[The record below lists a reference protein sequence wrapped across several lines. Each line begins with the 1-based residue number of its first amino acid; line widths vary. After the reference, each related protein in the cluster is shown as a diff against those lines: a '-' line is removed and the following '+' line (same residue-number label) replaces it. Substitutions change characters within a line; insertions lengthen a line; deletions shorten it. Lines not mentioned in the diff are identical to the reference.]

1 MVENDELFS
10 NINSRAMV
18 NKYLDNWHKNAQKY
32 IAMSDYVSSIK
43 TAADLADYENEFIR
57 LAKEAGIY

>member
-1 MVENDELFS
+1 
-10 NINSRAMV
+10 
-18 NKYLDNWHKNAQKY
+18 
-32 IAMSDYVSSIK
+32 MSDYVSSIK